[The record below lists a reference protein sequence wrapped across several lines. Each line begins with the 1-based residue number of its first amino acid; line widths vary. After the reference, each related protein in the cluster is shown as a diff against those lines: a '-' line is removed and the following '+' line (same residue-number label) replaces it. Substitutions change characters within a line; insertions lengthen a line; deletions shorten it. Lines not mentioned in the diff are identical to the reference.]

1 MYKILK
7 GLVDT
12 RETLR
17 PYVKEQMVKAHEKG
31 TPVIRPLFYDNPDD
45 EACWDVNDE
54 YMFGPDILVAPVL
67 YEGMRERTVYL
78 PAGRTWKEVQTGK
91 IYEGGNTVTCAAP
104 LSVIPVFTTNDSEFK
119 FVD

>member
-1 MYKILK
+1 MWNQPFGSGAENEIYSYGEDVYKILK

-45 EACWDVNDE
+45 RV
-54 YMFGPDILVAPVL
+54 
-67 YEGMRERTVYL
+67 
-78 PAGRTWKEVQTGK
+78 
-91 IYEGGNTVTCAAP
+91 
-104 LSVIPVFTTNDSEFK
+104 
-119 FVD
+119 

>member
-67 YEGMRERTVYL
+67 YVECVSVLFICRQEGLGKKYRLEKFT
-78 PAGRTWKEVQTGK
+78 KEEVQ
-91 IYEGGNTVTCAAP
+91 
-104 LSVIPVFTTNDSEFK
+104 
-119 FVD
+119 